1 MNVSKL
7 RRIFRDLASYTEG
20 ATTVLIKDTENRTFF
35 VYCLAGSF
43 AKNLEFNQYIQKIRS
58 RKHSFFLMGTLRGLC
73 EDYIVLKFICQFDDA
88 GREAISRALFGRA
101 MGQSTRAQVKFFSA
115 NRPYQPVVGQPIA
128 ELDRFLRN
136 INSELKVLNRKYSW
150 GSNTMF
156 PTVKYMANTIGE
168 GELYEYLYHATSC
181 LVHFNPKVLFEMGWG
196 PIPGHAKFSTSNF
209 YEYYFQFSL
218 FYGSLLFVK
227 FCQAFSEELALPP
240 DAGPLIT
247 ELRHVLEAPG
257 RWPELVT
264 FESMNIQPTALDYLR
279 HVAMAMMEQEELFQQ
294 EEN

>member
-35 VYCLAGSF
+35 DYCLAGSF

-115 NRPYQPVVGQPIA
+115 NRPYQPVFGQPIA

-136 INSELKVLNRKYSW
+136 INSELKVLNRKYHW

-156 PTVKYMANTIGE
+156 PTVKHMAITISGAH
-168 GELYEYLYHATSC
+168 LAVRDLH
-181 LVHFNPKVLFEMGWG
+181 LV
-196 PIPGHAKFSTSNF
+196 
-209 YEYYFQFSL
+209 
-218 FYGSLLFVK
+218 
-227 FCQAFSEELALPP
+227 EEC
-240 DAGPLIT
+240 
-247 ELRHVLEAPG
+247 
-257 RWPELVT
+257 
-264 FESMNIQPTALDYLR
+264 
-279 HVAMAMMEQEELFQQ
+279 
-294 EEN
+294 